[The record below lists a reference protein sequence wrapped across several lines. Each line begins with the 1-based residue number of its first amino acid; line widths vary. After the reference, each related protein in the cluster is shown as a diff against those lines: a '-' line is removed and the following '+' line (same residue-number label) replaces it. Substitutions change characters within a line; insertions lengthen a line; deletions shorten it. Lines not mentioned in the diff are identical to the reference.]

1 MPVLLS
7 AALATAIAYAVYAVI
22 YNVYF
27 HPLAK
32 FPGPPI
38 ARTTIYWKA
47 YVECIANRSFSHVL
61 VELHARYGETAGT
74 VFSTPT
80 RADIYCATKATLFVS
95 DPMRYANPAI
105 LSHRCG
111 IVLTVLM

>member
-1 MPVLLS
+1 MAVLLS
-7 AALATAIAYAVYAVI
+7 AALATVIAYAVYTII

-47 YVECIANRSFSHVL
+47 YVECIANRSFCHFL
-61 VELHARYGETAGT
+61 VELHAQYGEMAWYP
-74 VFSTPT
+74 V
-80 RADIYCATKATLFVS
+80 
-95 DPMRYANPAI
+95 RYT
-105 LSHRCG
+105 HVR
-111 IVLTVLM
+111 

>member
-1 MPVLLS
+1 MASQEAGIVAVLLP

-38 ARTTIYWKA
+38 AKATIYWKA
-47 YVECIANRSFSHVL
+47 YVECIQQRSFCHVL
-61 VELHARYGETAGT
+61 VDLHARYGEMARL
-74 VFSTPT
+74 VDCPS
-80 RADIYCATKATLFVS
+80 RNA
-95 DPMRYANPAI
+95 R
-105 LSHRCG
+105 
-111 IVLTVLM
+111 